1 MNRQSTSHT
10 NITLDRWYGL
20 TDTDI
25 DLHFFTDASKITYGL
40 ACYIRF
46 KVNNQLK
53 CSFVMSKC
61 KLAPV
66 YKISKSI
73 PQLELQASQIASFLK
88 QKITTKFKIPIKE
101 TFIWTDS
108 IIVLHCSQNED
119 RSFGTYIS
127 YRVNEILENTE
138 YSERNYVVDKTSIYQ
153 TFKQLSLEKFWF
165 NGAAF
170 LLNNDFNIE
179 TENEKLSVNSI
190 NITESTLK
198 IYTQLGILLKFYKTD
213 QSILP
218 G

>member
-25 DLHFFTDASKITYGL
+25 DLHVFTDASKITYGL

-53 CSFVMSKC
+53 CSFVMSKS
-61 KLAPV
+61 KLSPV
-66 YKISKSI
+66 KKISKSI

-88 QKITTKFKIPIKE
+88 QKITTKFKISIKE
-101 TFIWTDS
+101 TS
-108 IIVLHCSQNED
+108 IIFLHCSQNED
-119 RSFGTYIS
+119 RNFGTYIS

-165 NGAAF
+165 NGATF

-179 TENEKLSVNSI
+179 TENEKLTVNSI
-190 NITESTLK
+190 NIAESNVKNLHS
-198 IYTQLGILLKFYKTD
+198 IGNITQVL
-213 QSILP
+213 QN
-218 G
+218 